1 MAKKILPLT
10 RPLDEIKVDLEIK
23 TEQAEIDLEIL
34 YEDAI
39 AYENLIQVIMTQK
52 RLSAEIASR
61 WVKKNNYYFLDR
73 NFRDHWYLIQ
83 KQPSNSS

>member
-1 MAKKILPLT
+1 MAKNILPLT
-10 RPLDEIKVDLEIK
+10 RPWDEIKVDLEIK
-23 TEQAEIDLEIL
+23 TEKAEIDLEIL

-83 KQPSNSS
+83 K